1 MICPVMS
8 YHRENVFVERECEE
22 EECAWWNKNCG
33 KCAVA
38 TLAEN
43 SESVSEAAAG
53 QRTIFVKEV

>member
-1 MICPVMS
+1 MLCPIMS
-8 YHRENVFVERECEE
+8 FQKQYVYEVNCKEEN
-22 EECAWWNKNCG
+22 CAWWNKNCG

>member
-8 YHRENVFVERECEE
+8 FQKPYADEVNCQEE
-22 EECAWWNKNCG
+22 KCAWWDKNCG

-43 SESVSEAAAG
+43 SESVSERPL
-53 QRTIFVKEV
+53 QVKELYL

>member
-1 MICPVMS
+1 MLCSVMS
-8 YHRENVFVERECEE
+8 YHRENFAKRECEE
-22 EECAWWNKNCG
+22 EDCAWWDRNCG
-33 KCAVA
+33 KCAIV

>member
-1 MICPVMS
+1 MLCPVMS

-43 SESVSEAAAG
+43 SELVSEVAAG
-53 QRTIFVKEV
+53 QRTIFVREC

>member
-1 MICPVMS
+1 MS
-8 YHRENVFVERECEE
+8 FQRQYGYEINCKEEN
-22 EECAWWNKNCG
+22 CAWWNKNCG

-53 QRTIFVKEV
+53 QRTILVREC

>member
-1 MICPVMS
+1 MICPIMS
-8 YHRENVFVERECEE
+8 FQKQYVNEVNCQKEN
-22 EECAWWNKNCG
+22 CAWWNKNCG

-53 QRTIFVKEV
+53 QRTIFVREC

>member
-1 MICPVMS
+1 MLCPVMS
-8 YHRENVFVERECEE
+8 YHREHFTERECEE

-33 KCAVA
+33 KCAIA

-53 QRTIFVKEV
+53 QRTIFVREV

>member
-1 MICPVMS
+1 MVCPLKIMN
-8 YHRENVFVERECEE
+8 HHQHCNCNCEK

-33 KCAVA
+33 KCAIA

>member
-8 YHRENVFVERECEE
+8 FQKQYVYEVNCKEEN
-22 EECAWWNKNCG
+22 CAWWNKNCG
-33 KCAVA
+33 KCAIA

>member
-1 MICPVMS
+1 MICPMMS
-8 YHRENVFVERECEE
+8 FKKQHVNEVNCKE

-33 KCAVA
+33 KCAIV

-53 QRTIFVKEV
+53 QRTIFVREI

>member
-33 KCAVA
+33 KCVIA

>member
-1 MICPVMS
+1 MICPVIS
-8 YHRENVFVERECEE
+8 FQKEHIGENECEE

-33 KCAVA
+33 ECAIV

-43 SESVSEAAAG
+43 SKSVSEAAAG